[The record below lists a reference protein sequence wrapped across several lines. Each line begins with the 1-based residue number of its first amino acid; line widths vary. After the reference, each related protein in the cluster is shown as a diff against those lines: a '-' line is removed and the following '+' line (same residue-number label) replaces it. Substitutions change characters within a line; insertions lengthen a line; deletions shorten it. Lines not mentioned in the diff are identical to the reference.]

1 MRKLFGMVVVTAL
14 VVAFLGSAQAQER
27 GVQTGVKKVPAMT
40 VAYKVQT
47 STFEEAGKVIPVTL
61 RELFTAARDNGLHPL
76 GYVVLHVQMD
86 TPPVPGEAIRW
97 ELWLPIADA
106 PQPDDLK
113 PQAVVLVKQVEQTP
127 VAFTYH
133 LGPVEQLQETFMDLV
148 SWAMGR
154 GVDLTGEARLITY
167 GQLGEKGLQ
176 EMVWE
181 CQLGTQGQL
190 PPGL

>member
-1 MRKLFGMVVVTAL
+1 MCRLLGRVAVATL
-14 VVAFLGSAQAQER
+14 VLAFLGSAQAQER

-47 STFEEAGKVIPVTL
+47 STFEDAGKVIPVTL
-61 RELFTAARDNGLHPL
+61 RELLTAARDNGLHPL
-76 GYVVLHVQMD
+76 GYVVLRVQMD
-86 TPPVPGEAIRW
+86 APPVPGEAIRW

-133 LGPVEQLQETFMDLV
+133 LGPIEQLQETFMDLV
-148 SWAMGR
+148 TWAMGR

-167 GQLGEKGLQ
+167 GQLEETKLQ

-190 PPGL
+190 PAGL